1 MNILKTY
8 TTAAAFIGAV
18 AAALATAPGSETV
31 RGTMA
36 VAYGDDPNVTGSCNL
51 GSMPSGCT
59 SVATAFGICTVTFTS
74 GATADARTPGCS
86 GFYYRTTATR
96 K

>member
-1 MNILKTY
+1 MNTLKTY

-18 AAALATAPGSETV
+18 AAALAMAPGSETV

-36 VAYGDDPNVTGSCNL
+36 TAFGDDPNVSGSCNI
-51 GSMPSGCT
+51 GTMPSGCS
-59 SVATAFGICTVTFTS
+59 SVVTAFGICTVTFTGGS
-74 GATADARTPGCS
+74 TADARVPGCAA
-86 GFYYRTTATR
+86 FYYRTTATR